1 MRMNSRLRA
10 PARLMSSRAPIGPSG
25 SSLRHSHLRLSTSL
39 DWLPRPYLR
48 AINNVAVD
56 VGAYDR
62 PTADLIESGLQS
74 VGVWRTH
81 VGWRPFAGSGFYV
94 DVGYGLLALGGET
107 RPEDVLVAL
116 IGIDPPGDGGEL
128 GRHYT
133 VGSLLHLAD
142 VELGWQWTVRERW
155 TARAVLS
162 GAFTFNSA
170 PRWSPTTSP
179 ACPSSPRPS
188 PASPRTS

>member
-1 MRMNSRLRA
+1 MAHAYRVAALR
-10 PARLMSSRAPIGPSG
+10 G
-25 SSLRHSHLRLSTSL
+25 
-39 DWLPRPYLR
+39 
-48 AINNVAVD
+48 
-56 VGAYDR
+56 
-62 PTADLIESGLQS
+62 
-74 VGVWRTH
+74 
-81 VGWRPFAGSGFYV
+81 YV

-107 RPEDVLVAL
+107 RPEDVLMAL

-142 VELGWQWTVRERW
+142 VELGWQWAVCERW
-155 TARAVLS
+155 AVCAALS

-170 PRWSPTTSP
+170 ASVEPDYEPSLPPSPK
-179 ACPSSPRPS
+179 PS